1 MIIFCYLLRH
11 PFFLAPERWGFV
23 HNLLE
28 GTPTHAGLSAL
39 GIIALLGFVA
49 CVVTIAH
56 KCVQSKDDDDD
67 SSSSKSASSLSALH
81 GGVGGGAMANN
92 SHAGDLNPN
101 HHQRLKSDISTQ
113 EQEVDDAL
121 PPRKVKLFKAPGL
134 PYVPAAALI
143 CNFSLMAQV
152 SWVLLRV
159 WMDILSR
166 ICMRARFT
174 FYFLPLKLKT
184 IYYLDS
190 SNASFHCF
198 VFLFFVLELFKYD
211 VVTHCYLGGLIGLS
225 VAIYAWQRFS

>member
-1 MIIFCYLLRH
+1 MNGNAHFKSYIYLVLISSLENTRLCSIH
-11 PFFLAPERWGFV
+11 CVLLSSSSPLFFSPERWGFV

-39 GIIALLGFVA
+39 GIIALLGFIA

-67 SSSSKSASSLSALH
+67 DDSSSSSKSASSLSALH
-81 GGVGGGAMANN
+81 GGVGGGAMAND
-92 SHAGDLNPN
+92 SYAGDLNPN

-113 EQEVDDAL
+113 EQEVDDL

-152 SWVLLRV
+152 RV
-159 WMDILSR
+159 SR
-166 ICMRARFT
+166 I
-174 FYFLPLKLKT
+174 
-184 IYYLDS
+184 
-190 SNASFHCF
+190 
-198 VFLFFVLELFKYD
+198 
-211 VVTHCYLGGLIGLS
+211 
-225 VAIYAWQRFS
+225 